1 VEAVHR
7 EDFSRVFLRNYERAL
22 MAELRHELR
31 RGLDIH
37 RAFVRLPNARVDRL
51 LSILARDALRGT
63 ILRWGDIDYPSPAF
77 YKSLKRAPPLSCLR
91 PLATQVS
98 SCLAAV
104 APEAASLGLLHGI
117 KRKTV
122 PSRLPCARWGNR
134 GVPDF
139 GFRAGWNSNP

>member
-1 VEAVHR
+1 M
-7 EDFSRVFLRNYERAL
+7 VFLRNYERAL

-37 RAFVRLPNARVDRL
+37 RAFARLPNARVDRL

-98 SCLAAV
+98 SCLADSSACRTWSRWSAMSCWSAPSSHVACATARPAV
-104 APEAASLGLLHGI
+104 AADDG
-117 KRKTV
+117 R
-122 PSRLPCARWGNR
+122 R
-134 GVPDF
+134 
-139 GFRAGWNSNP
+139 